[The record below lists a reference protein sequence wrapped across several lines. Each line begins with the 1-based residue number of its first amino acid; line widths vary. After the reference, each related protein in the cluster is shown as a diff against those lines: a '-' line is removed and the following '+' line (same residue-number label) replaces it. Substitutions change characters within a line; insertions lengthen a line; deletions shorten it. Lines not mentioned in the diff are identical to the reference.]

1 MLALIAVILASVWGA
16 TKVKDGLDL
25 TDIVPENTDEHE
37 FLYRQEKYFGFYN
50 MYAITQGDFE
60 YPTNQ
65 KLLYEYH
72 DQFVRIPNIIKN
84 DNGGLT
90 KFWLGLFRD
99 WLLDLQDA
107 FDKEVASGCITQEY
121 WCKNA
126 SDEGILGYKLMVQTG
141 HVDNPIDKSLVST
154 DTKNGHRLVD
164 KDGIINPKAFYNYL
178 SAWATNDALAYG
190 ASQGNLKPQPKRWTH
205 SPKDVDLKIPKSSP
219 LIYTQLP
226 FYLSGLSDTESIKN
240 LIMSVRELCVKF
252 EAKGLSNFPS
262 GIPFLFWEQYLYLRT
277 SLLLALVCALAAVF
291 VVSSSSFLNL
301 TSICVLIKCDLLI
314 LIYTCVSR
322 LLWFSC

>member
-1 MLALIAVILASVWGA
+1 MSMLALITVILASIWGV

-37 FLYRQEKYFGFYN
+37 FLSRQEKFFGFYN
-50 MYAITQGDFE
+50 MYAVTQGDFE

-90 KFWLGLFRD
+90 KFWLSLFRD
-99 WLLDLQDA
+99 WLIDLQDA
-107 FDKEVASGCITQEY
+107 FDKDYANGCISNEY
-121 WCKNA
+121 WFKNA
-126 SDEGILGYKLMVQTG
+126 SDEGKLAFKLLVQTG
-141 HVDNPIDKSLVST
+141 HVDNPIDKSLIRDV
-154 DTKNGHRLVD
+154 KNGHRLVD
-164 KDGIINPKAFYNYL
+164 KEGIINPKAFYNYL

-205 SPKDVDLKIPKSSP
+205 QPSDKDLIIPKSSP

-226 FYLSGLSDTESIKN
+226 FYLSGLIDTESIKN
-240 LIMSVRELCVKF
+240 LIMSVRELCLKF
-252 EAKGLSNFPS
+252 EAKGLANFPS

-277 SLLLALVCALAAVF
+277 SLLFALVCALAAVF
-291 VVSSSSFLNL
+291 VVSS
-301 TSICVLIKCDLLI
+301 VWLL
-314 LIYTCVSR
+314 S
-322 LLWFSC
+322 

>member
-1 MLALIAVILASVWGA
+1 MLALIAVILASIWGA

-25 TDIVPENTDEHE
+25 TDIVPENTDEYE

-50 MYAITQGDFE
+50 MYAVTKGDFE

-72 DQFVRIPNIIKN
+72 EQFVRIPNIIKN

-90 KFWLGLFRD
+90 KFWLSLFRD
-99 WLLDLQDA
+99 WLLELQDA
-107 FDKEVASGCITQEY
+107 FDKEIQSGCITQEY

-126 SDEGILGYKLMVQTG
+126 SDEAILGYKLIVQTG
-141 HVDNPIDKSLVST
+141 HVDNPIDKSLV
-154 DTKNGHRLVD
+154 DPKNGHRLV

-190 ASQGNLKPQPKRWTH
+190 ASQANLKPQPKRWTH
-205 SPKDVDLKIPKSSP
+205 LPTDVDLKIPKSSP
-219 LIYTQLP
+219 LTYTQLP
-226 FYLSGLSDTESIKN
+226 FYLSGLSDTENIKN
-240 LIMSVRELCVKF
+240 LIMQVRELCLKF

-277 SLLLALVCALAAVF
+277 SLLLALTCALAAAF
-291 VVSSSSFLNL
+291 VVSWITPHVATGYFLFL
-301 TSICVLIKCDLLI
+301 EKFLSLFI
-314 LIYTCVSR
+314 LRR
-322 LLWFSC
+322 L

>member
-16 TKVKDGLDL
+16 TKVRDGLDL
-25 TDIVPENTDEHE
+25 TDIVPENTDEHQ

-50 MYAITQGDFE
+50 MYAVTKGDFE

-65 KLLYEYH
+65 RLLYEYH

-90 KFWLGLFRD
+90 KFWLTLFRD
-99 WLLDLQDA
+99 WLLDLQA
-107 FDKEVASGCITQEY
+107 VFDKEVESGCITQEY

-126 SDEGILGYKLMVQTG
+126 SDEAILAYKLMVQTG
-141 HVDNPIDKSLVST
+141 HVDTPIDKSLITADRAS
-154 DTKNGHRLVD
+154 GHRLVG
-164 KDGIINPKAFYNYL
+164 KDGIINTDAFYNYL

-190 ASQGNLKPQPKRWTH
+190 ASQGNLKPQPKKWTH
-205 SPKDVDLKIPKSSP
+205 SSSDMDLEIPKSSP

-226 FYLSGLSDTESIKN
+226 FYLAGLSDTESIKT
-240 LIMSVRELCVKF
+240 LITSVRELCLKF

-277 SLLLALVCALAAVF
+277 SLSLALACALSAVF
-291 VVSSSSFLNL
+291 VVSSGKFYA
-301 TSICVLIKCDLLI
+301 II
-314 LIYTCVSR
+314 
-322 LLWFSC
+322 

>member
-1 MLALIAVILASVWGA
+1 MLALIAIILTSVWGA

-25 TDIVPENTDEHE
+25 TDIVPENTGEHE
-37 FLYRQEKYFGFYN
+37 FLSRQEKYFGFYN
-50 MYAITQGDFE
+50 MYAVTQGDFE

-90 KFWLGLFRD
+90 KFWLSLFRD
-99 WLLDLQDA
+99 WLLDLQVA

-126 SDEGILGYKLMVQTG
+126 SDEGILAYKLMVQTG
-141 HVDNPIDKSLVST
+141 HVDNPIDKSLIT
-154 DTKNGHRLVD
+154 AGHRLVD

-190 ASQGNLKPQPKRWTH
+190 ASQGNLKPQPQRWIH
-205 SPKDVDLKIPKSSP
+205 SPEDVHLEIKKSSP

-226 FYLSGLSDTESIKN
+226 FYLSGLSDTDSIKA
-240 LIMSVRELCVKF
+240 LIRSVRDLCLKY
-252 EAKGLSNFPS
+252 EAKGLPNFPS

-277 SLLLALVCALAAVF
+277 SLLLALACALAAVF
-291 VVSSSSFLNL
+291 IVSIQIIFCKLCNS
-301 TSICVLIKCDLLI
+301 LLKI
-314 LIYTCVSR
+314 
-322 LLWFSC
+322 

>member
-1 MLALIAVILASVWGA
+1 MR
-16 TKVKDGLDL
+16 DGLDL

-37 FLYRQEKYFGFYN
+37 FLSRQEKYFGFYS
-50 MYAITQGDFE
+50 MYAVTQGDFE

-90 KFWLGLFRD
+90 KFWLSLFRD
-99 WLLDLQDA
+99 WLLDLQAAYDR
-107 FDKEVASGCITQEY
+107 EVESGCITKEC

-141 HVDNPIDKSLVST
+141 HVDNPIDKTLLT
-154 DTKNGHRLVD
+154 QDTKNGHRLVD

-178 SAWATNDALAYG
+178 SAWASNDALAYG
-190 ASQGNLKPQPKRWTH
+190 ASQGNLKPQPKTWIH
-205 SPKDVDLKIPKSSP
+205 SPTDTDLKIPKSSP
-219 LIYTQLP
+219 LIYAQLP
-226 FYLSGLSDTESIKN
+226 FYLSGLTDTESIKQ
-240 LIMSVRELCVKF
+240 LIISVRELCLKF

-277 SLLLALVCALAAVF
+277 SLLLALACALAAVF
-291 VVSSSSFLNL
+291 VVSSLSLLTFLVLFLFEISS
-301 TSICVLIKCDLLI
+301 V
-314 LIYTCVSR
+314 
-322 LLWFSC
+322 